1 AFCAGADVKGF
12 KGMSAIEAFEFSREL
27 NRAFREI
34 WEFPKPVIAMINGF
48 ALGGGLEL
56 AMACDLRI
64 ASDKAQLG
72 QPEITLGIIT
82 GGGGSFRLPELV
94 GLARAKEL
102 LFTGEVVGAEEA
114 LRMGLVNRVVDHER
128 LEEETR
134 KLAIKIA
141 ERPPKAIEIYKAL
154 FNGQRYDMESLA
166 FGLVFSTEDSREG
179 INAFLEK
186 RKAEFRGS

>member
-1 AFCAGADVKGF
+1 
-12 KGMSAIEAFEFSREL
+12 
-27 NRAFREI
+27 
-34 WEFPKPVIAMINGF
+34 IAMINGF